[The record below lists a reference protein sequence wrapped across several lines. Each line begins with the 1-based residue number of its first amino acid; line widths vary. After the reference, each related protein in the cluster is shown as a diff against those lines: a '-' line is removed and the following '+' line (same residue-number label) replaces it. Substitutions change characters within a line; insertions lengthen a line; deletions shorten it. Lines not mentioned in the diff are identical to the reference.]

1 MKYAIRKGAPRAGE
15 PDERYVEVA
24 LSVPH
29 LPPLTYRVADAFA
42 ERLAPGLRVL
52 VPLGRRRLTG
62 YVIGPLGKSPPPG
75 VEPASIKPVLEVMD
89 DEPLLAPEL
98 LELTRWVAEYYCC
111 GWGEALK
118 FALPAHREKKTVERY
133 RLSVF
138 GRREADLEEGGL
150 GLPGLG
156 STRTRGGHKARIL
169 VALRERP
176 RTMQSLTASFGRGT
190 RAEVMRLIE
199 AGFVERVVEA
209 VGGAARPRKA
219 RYARLRKKPV
229 GDALKDLESRARR
242 QADVLRFLSE
252 AENGRVRLQKL
263 EALFKGARAACA
275 ALEKKGWL
283 LVEED
288 AVPDE
293 ADAPPRNQR
302 PGAPPPA
309 LTGEQKKAFES
320 VKADLRRRRFSVT
333 LLHGVTG
340 SGKTE
345 VYMQLAQAALEE
357 GMGALIL
364 VPEIGLTSQLLERF
378 RGRFGHSVACLHSA
392 YPERE
397 RMSAWRRVKN
407 GEAPIVVGTRSAVFA
422 PLPNLGMI
430 AVDEEH
436 DGSYKQEESPRYH
449 ARDTGI
455 VRARNLGV
463 PVVLG
468 SATPSMESYTR
479 ARGGRYRLSV
489 LPHRPAGGV
498 LPKVRLV
505 DLRKNTGPDPKT
517 PELLTRDLA
526 AAMRERLARGE
537 QTLLFLNRRGFSSA
551 ILCRDCGESI
561 PCPHCSIPL
570 TFHREGGGRVQCHW
584 CDYSAR
590 APHRCP
596 SCGSER
602 VGYFG
607 VGTQRVEEAVRARF
621 PSARVQRLD
630 RDTARR
636 AGAYDRIFGAM
647 RDGEIDILIGTQM
660 VAKGHDFPRLT
671 LVGVV
676 VADVGLHV
684 PDFRAGERTFQ
695 LLTQVAGRAGRA
707 DLPGE
712 VIIQTF
718 RPDHDAVQCAR
729 AHDYVGFYKREAL
742 ARDRMGYP
750 PYRRLARLRFESK
763 NKHLAAKSAAW
774 AASWLRGRRA
784 PTAGRAAEADEVEHL
799 GPAPAPVLRIRG
811 IWRYHMILK
820 AKSSR
825 RLGEAIRSLAAEFD
839 GEAAFS
845 SVHLAVDVD
854 PISLM

>member
-1 MKYAIRKGAPRAGE
+1 MKYAIRKGASRAGA
-15 PDERYVEVA
+15 PDARYVEVA

-29 LPPLTYRVADAFA
+29 LPPLTYRAADALA

-52 VPLGRRRLTG
+52 VPLGRRRMTG
-62 YVIGPLGKSPPPG
+62 YVLGAPAENPPPG
-75 VEPASIKPVLEVMD
+75 VDPASVKPVLEMID
-89 DEPLLAPEL
+89 DAPLLAPEL

-118 FALPAHREKKTVERY
+118 FALPAHREKKTRERY

-138 GRREADLEEGGL
+138 GRREAALEEGGL

-156 STRTRGGHKARIL
+156 AAGTRGSHKARIL

-190 RAEVMRLIE
+190 RAEVARLVE

-209 VGGAARPRKA
+209 VGGTKPRMAK
-219 RYARLRKKPV
+219 YARLRKKPTA
-229 GDALKDLESRARR
+229 DALRDLERRARR
-242 QADVLRFLSE
+242 QAEVLRFLSE
-252 AENGRVRLQKL
+252 AEGGRVRVQEL
-263 EALFKGARAACA
+263 EAHIRGARTACA
-275 ALEKKGWL
+275 GLEKKGWL
-283 LVEED
+283 LVEEAARPEAAD
-288 AVPDE
+288 VPPGSWRP
-293 ADAPPRNQR
+293 DAPP
-302 PGAPPPA
+302 PV
-309 LTGEQKKAFES
+309 LTGEQREAFES
-320 VKADLRRRRFSVT
+320 VRADMLGRRFSVT

-357 GMGALIL
+357 GVGALIL
-364 VPEIGLTSQLLERF
+364 VPEIGLTSQLLGRF
-378 RGRFGHSVACLHSA
+378 RGRFGHAVACLHSA
-392 YPERE
+392 YSERE
-397 RMSAWRRVKN
+397 RMSAWRRVKR

-449 ARDTGI
+449 ARDTGV

-479 ARGGRYRLSV
+479 ARSGRYRLSV
-489 LPHRPAGGV
+489 LPHRPSGGV
-498 LPKVRLV
+498 LPGVRLV

-517 PELLTRDLA
+517 PDLLTRDLA

-551 ILCRDCGESI
+551 ILCRDCGASL

-584 CDYSAR
+584 CDHSASV
-590 APHRCP
+590 PHRCP
-596 SCGSER
+596 SCRSER

-636 AGAYDRIFGAM
+636 AGAYDRILGAM
-647 RDGEIDILIGTQM
+647 REGEIDVLIGTQM

-718 RPDHDAVQCAR
+718 RPEHEAVQCAR
-729 AHDYVGFYKREAL
+729 AHDYAGFYKREAR
-742 ARDRMGYP
+742 ARERMGYP
-750 PYRRLARLRFESK
+750 PYRRLARLRFESR
-763 NKHLAAKSAAW
+763 NKHLAAQSAAW
-774 AASWLRGRRA
+774 AASWLSRRA
-784 PTAGRAAEADEVEHL
+784 GTAEADEVERL
-799 GPAPAPVLRIRG
+799 GPAPAPVMRIRG
-811 IWRYHMILK
+811 VWRYHMILK
-820 AKSSR
+820 AKASR
-825 RLGEAIRSLAAEFD
+825 QLGCAVRSLAAAFD
-839 GEAAFS
+839 GEAAFA